1 MKVPTFVQSLDTIM
15 KGGIPGGSSVLLLG
29 EPGAGN
35 FEFSLTSAVNLARAL
50 DGKIPRGLEN
60 YEVEFPEGILYVSFS
75 KPANEII
82 RILTLSL
89 DESLAASLRK
99 RISILDLSR
108 LYYSQTQI
116 PSSWIGGNTIRDKEN
131 LVSSFIKEIDKAG
144 KNKLIII
151 DSFTDLITSRYLDE
165 KTMFDI
171 SRGISRASK
180 TWNSIVY
187 VLMTAN
193 IIEKRAEYVLME
205 IFDGTLLFEW
215 NSMERSSKRKRYMSI
230 PRFTGVLPLIER
242 EKIER
247 FDTEFDFKTGMIV
260 LNTTKVK

>member
-1 MKVPTFVQSLDTIM
+1 MKVPTFVPSLDNIM
-15 KGGIPGGSSVLLLG
+15 KGGIPEGSSVLLLG

-50 DGKIPRGLEN
+50 DGKIPRELEN
-60 YEVEFPEGILYVSFS
+60 FKIEFPDGILYVSFS
-75 KPANEII
+75 KPANEIM

-89 DESLAASLRK
+89 EEGLASSLRK
-99 RISILDLSR
+99 RIAILDFSR

-116 PSSWIGGNTIRDKEN
+116 PTSWIGGGTIRDREN
-131 LVSSFIKEIDKAG
+131 LVSSFIKEIEKAG

-151 DSFTDLITSRYLDE
+151 DSFTDLVTSKYLDE

-180 TWNSIVY
+180 MWNSIVY
-187 VLMTAN
+187 VLMTSN
-193 IIEKRAEYVLME
+193 IIERRAENIMME
-205 IFDGTLLFEW
+205 IFDGTLIFEW
-215 NSMERSSKRKRYMSI
+215 NTTDKSSKRKRYVTI

-247 FDTEFDFKTGMIV
+247 FDTEFDYKTGMIV

>member
-1 MKVPTFVQSLDTIM
+1 MKVPTFVSSLDNIM
-15 KGGIPGGSSVLLLG
+15 KGGIPEGSSVLLLG

-50 DGKIPRGLEN
+50 DGKVPRELEN
-60 YEVEFPEGILYVSFS
+60 YDVRFPEGILYVTFS
-75 KPANEII
+75 KPKEEIM
-82 RILTLSL
+82 RILTLSV
-89 DESLAASLRK
+89 EEGLASNLRN
-99 RISILDLSR
+99 RISILDFSR
-108 LYYSQTQI
+108 LYYLQTQV
-116 PSSWIGGNTIRDKEN
+116 PASWIGGGTIRDKEN
-131 LVSSFIKEIDKAG
+131 LVSSFIKEIEKEG

-151 DSFTDLITSRYLDE
+151 DSFTDLFTSKHLDE

-180 TWNSIVY
+180 VWKSIVY
-187 VLMTAN
+187 VLMTSG
-193 IIEKRAEYVLME
+193 ILDRRAENIMME

-215 NSMERSSKRKRYMSI
+215 NTAERSSKRKRYMTI

-247 FDTEFDFKTGMIV
+247 FDTEFDFRTGMIV